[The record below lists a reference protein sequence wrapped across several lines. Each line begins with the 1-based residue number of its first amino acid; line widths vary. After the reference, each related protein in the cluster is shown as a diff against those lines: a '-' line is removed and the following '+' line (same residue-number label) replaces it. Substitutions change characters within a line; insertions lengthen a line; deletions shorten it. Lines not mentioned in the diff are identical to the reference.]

1 MTAARSPYVADGA
14 PATIYIVTTDQ
25 LNAQCRQPLGGVH
38 VKVYIAGEHTTAHIG
53 HLAEK
58 VESVDS

>member
-1 MTAARSPYVADGA
+1 VHCAQIDNALAQLVS
-14 PATIYIVTTDQ
+14 VT
-25 LNAQCRQPLGGVH
+25 AQCRQPLGGVH
-38 VKVYIAGEHTTAHIG
+38 VKVYIAGEHTTAHID